1 VTAGGPRV
9 LVHGAWHGAWSW
21 ERVVPLLDGEVITP
35 TLTGLGER
43 AAEASAAV
51 DLETHIGDVL
61 DAIGDATG
69 VTLVAHSYAGFVAAG
84 VVARRPEAI
93 ARLVLLDGFVPETG
107 QAMTDQIG
115 ERGPAYLAEAERD
128 PGWRAPPAPIAA
140 LGVTDP
146 DDAAW
151 AGALLTP
158 QPVQTYVQR
167 VAGPVDFS
175 VVADRTYVACL
186 EPALPVL
193 DESRARVRATGWR
206 YAELRAG
213 HDAMLTH
220 PREVAA
226 LL

>member
-1 VTAGGPRV
+1 MTAGAPCV

-35 TLTGLGER
+35 TLKGLGER
-43 AAEASAAV
+43 ATEASAGV
-51 DLETHIGDVL
+51 DLETHVGDVL
-61 DAIGDATG
+61 EALGDATG

-93 ARLVLLDGFVPETG
+93 AKLVLIDGFVPETG

-115 ERGPAYLAEAERD
+115 ERGPAYIAEAERD
-128 PGWRAPPAPIAA
+128 PGWRIPPAPITA
-140 LGVTDP
+140 LGVSDP
-146 DDAAW
+146 ADVAW

-158 QPVQTYVQR
+158 QPVQTYLQR
-167 VAGPVDFS
+167 VPGPVDFS
-175 VVADRTYVACL
+175 VVGDRTYVACL

-206 YAELRAG
+206 YTELLAG

-226 LL
+226 QV